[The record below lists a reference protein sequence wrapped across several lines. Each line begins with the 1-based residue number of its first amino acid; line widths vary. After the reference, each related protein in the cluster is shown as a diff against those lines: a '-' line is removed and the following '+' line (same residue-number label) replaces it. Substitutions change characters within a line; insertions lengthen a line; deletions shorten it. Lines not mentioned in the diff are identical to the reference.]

1 MVYTARLYNKAR
13 SCWKKSFVDQET
25 LFGKVGPFD
34 VSVIGISS
42 QNGWKW
48 DEDNGIFRVGK
59 VERIVEPGTKCRV
72 RIISVHTTN
81 VGDVSVT
88 AEVDDEFLGP
98 Y

>member
-1 MVYTARLYNKAR
+1 M
-13 SCWKKSFVDQET
+13 
-25 LFGKVGPFD
+25 
-34 VSVIGISS
+34 
-42 QNGWKW
+42 
-48 DEDNGIFRVGK
+48 
-59 VERIVEPGTKCRV
+59 ERIVEPGTKCRV